1 MTTSLRTLLFCS
13 AAMLASL
20 AAGTAPAQTPATPP
34 PGAGADRA
42 VFDPAQLPET
52 RGTVARYSLTPRG
65 DVDGL
70 ILSDGTEVKVPPHLS
85 TVLVYAVRPGDAITV
100 HGVKVLSLPLVD
112 AVSITNDATGQTVTD
127 TGIPPGPWEPRDAE
141 RWMEAE
147 GRVRM
152 VLHGPRGEVDG
163 ALLDDGTILRPA
175 AARGGT
181 LFRPAGA
188 RPDRSSTRAGPAQR
202 PRHRRRGPRAR
213 RLTRPAH
220 RDRTAD
226 SAPGQA
232 RGPAAAPAG
241 RLMTPRRGRELR
253 PLPAEASRHVLSG
266 RAPLRGLQEGP
277 GDAARP

>member
-1 MTTSLRTLLFCS
+1 MTTSLRTMLFCS

-163 ALLDDGTILRPA
+163 ALLDDGTILRLPPHEA
-175 AARGGT
+175 ERFSALLAPGRTVAARGPGLRNVLGT
-181 LFRPAGA
+181 VVEVRALGA
-188 RPDRSSTRAGPAQR
+188 SPDQ
-202 PRHRRRGPRAR
+202 
-213 RLTRPAH
+213 LTEI
-220 RDRTAD
+220 
-226 SAPGQA
+226 AP
-232 RGPAAAPAG
+232 P
-241 RLMTPRRGRELR
+241 T
-253 PLPAEASRHVLSG
+253 PLPG
-266 RAPLRGLQEGP
+266 KRG
-277 GDAARP
+277 DRPPPPPDD